1 MANEDNLVRS
11 DEALIRTPEDV
22 GLTSSEAL
30 CVPYKLP
37 SHSQY
42 DENSNEVNP
51 KSSLDTKLFPPST

>member
-11 DEALIRTPEDV
+11 DEALIRAPDDV
-22 GLTSSEAL
+22 GLTSSETL